1 MEKHPSSHNDRSL
14 SLLITTSHPLQSH
27 ILRQNS
33 KEEVKKKKGKNKWRK
48 RDYPLLLIGSLCL
61 PWSRRSS
68 VTFMPKKTSAP
79 AAPSPGFSTPSL
91 SLKIPFS
98 FFFLQHL
105 LFSPSPSPLIHC
117 LPSSFH
123 TLIACISHRSP
134 LANCIILM
142 VFFMIIL
149 CGKLTFHAAY

>member
-1 MEKHPSSHNDRSL
+1 M
-14 SLLITTSHPLQSH
+14 
-27 ILRQNS
+27 
-33 KEEVKKKKGKNKWRK
+33 
-48 RDYPLLLIGSLCL
+48 LLIGSLCL
-61 PWSRRSS
+61 PQSRRST

-79 AAPSPGFSTPSL
+79 AAPSPGFSNLILLFEDP
-91 SLKIPFS
+91 
-98 FFFLQHL
+98 
-105 LFSPSPSPLIHC
+105 LFSPPFAASAFFSIPQQVLHC

-149 CGKLTFHAAY
+149 CGKLTFQAAY